1 MIFDHIGIF
10 VHSIPLG
17 RKFFEKTLT
26 IKKKSKIIKDDN
38 LRVKIQ
44 FLYDKKNIRYELIS
58 GLGKNNPVDNTLNKN
73 VNIINHIAYRT
84 NKFEKIIKSMK
95 AQGNLQ
101 ISQPK
106 NAKAFRNKKVVFFL
120 TKLGFIIELIEE

>member
-10 VHSIPLG
+10 VNSIPLG
-17 RKFFEKTLT
+17 SKFFEKTLA

-38 LRVKIQ
+38 LSVKIQ
-44 FLYDKKNIRYELIS
+44 FLYDKNNICYELIS
-58 GLGKNNPVDNTLNKN
+58 GLGKNNPVDNVLKKN
-73 VNIINHIAYRT
+73 VNIINHIAYKT
-84 NKFEKIIKSMK
+84 NKFEKIIKFMN

-120 TKLGFIIELIEE
+120 TKLGFIIELIEK

>member
-1 MIFDHIGIF
+1 MEFNHIGIF
-10 VHSIPLG
+10 VKSIPQG
-17 RKFFEKTLT
+17 RQFFEKTLI

-38 LRVKIQ
+38 LKVKIQ
-44 FLYDKKNIRYELIS
+44 FLYDKNNICYELIS
-58 GLGKNNPVDNTLNKN
+58 GLGKNNPVDNTLKKN
-73 VNIINHIAYRT
+73 INIINHIAYRT
-84 NKFEKIIKSMK
+84 NKFEQIIKSIN

-106 NAKAFRNKKVVFFL
+106 IARAFRNKKVVFFL

>member
-10 VHSIPLG
+10 VNSIPLG
-17 RKFFEKTLT
+17 RKFFEKTLA

-38 LRVKIQ
+38 LSVKIQ
-44 FLYDKKNIRYELIS
+44 FLYDKNNICYELIS
-58 GLGKNNPVDNTLNKN
+58 GLGKNNPVDNVLKKN
-73 VNIINHIAYRT
+73 VNIINHIAYKT
-84 NKFEKIIKSMK
+84 NKFEKIIKFMN

-120 TKLGFIIELIEE
+120 TKLGFIIELIEK

>member
-10 VHSIPLG
+10 VNSIPLG
-17 RKFFEKTLT
+17 GKFFEKTLA

-38 LRVKIQ
+38 LSVKIQ
-44 FLYDKKNIRYELIS
+44 FLYDKNNICYELIS
-58 GLGKNNPVDNTLNKN
+58 GLGKNNPVDNVLKKN
-73 VNIINHIAYRT
+73 VNIINHIAYKT
-84 NKFEKIIKSMK
+84 NKFEKIIKFMN

-120 TKLGFIIELIEE
+120 TKLGFIIELIEK

>member
-10 VHSIPLG
+10 VNSIPLG
-17 RKFFEKTLT
+17 RKFFEKTLA

-38 LRVKIQ
+38 LSVKIQ
-44 FLYDKKNIRYELIS
+44 FLYDKNNICYELIS
-58 GLGKNNPVDNTLNKN
+58 GLGKNNPVDNVLKKN
-73 VNIINHIAYRT
+73 VNIINHIAYKT
-84 NKFEKIIKSMK
+84 NKFEKIIKFMN

-106 NAKAFRNKKVVFFL
+106 MLKPLETKK
-120 TKLGFIIELIEE
+120 

>member
-1 MIFDHIGIF
+1 M
-10 VHSIPLG
+10 
-17 RKFFEKTLT
+17 
-26 IKKKSKIIKDDN
+26 
-38 LRVKIQ
+38 RVKIQ

-84 NKFEKIIKSMK
+84 NKFEKIIKSMN

-106 NAKAFRNKKVVFFL
+106 NAKALRNKKVVFFL